1 LVHTS
6 AARYDFPRAGVELVD
21 LNFYD
26 VAAFADGFSLTVAEY
41 LLVESFHLDQTV
53 VFVQAWRQVVGKE
66 VELVDGAQEHGY
78 RVGVCARERA
88 KVVLGN
94 IYGGLCMLK
103 KV

>member
-1 LVHTS
+1 M
-6 AARYDFPRAGVELVD
+6 ELVD

-66 VELVDGAQEHGY
+66 VELSGDLVL
-78 RVGVCARERA
+78 A
-88 KVVLGN
+88 KGFCLN
-94 IYGGLCMLK
+94 IK
-103 KV
+103 KIS